1 MAVTICFVCLVRTSL
16 HRLENRFSIRTKT
29 IARLLGSANSYFAT
43 VFLLISVLGMFGAD
57 TKVLVTSAGIVSIAV
72 GMGAQSMA
80 SDLLAGLFMMMEGT
94 VHVGDYVSIGG
105 SRSGVTGRVVDMGI
119 RTMKIIDK
127 DDNLVIINNRE
138 ASSVINMN
146 HKLEKLEEGQE
157 SSLAYRLEDKTENSG
172 GNSPESGKENARES
186 APKSEKP
193 DAQGSAPKSEK
204 PEAQESAPKSE
215 KPDAQGSA
223 PESGKPEA
231 QGSAPQSG
239 TENTRGS
246 KAGNRPGNRHNHGR
260 KRH

>member
-1 MAVTICFVCLVRTSL
+1 
-16 HRLENRFSIRTKT
+16 
-29 IARLLGSANSYFAT
+29 
-43 VFLLISVLGMFGAD
+43 
-57 TKVLVTSAGIVSIAV
+57 
-72 GMGAQSMA
+72 
-80 SDLLAGLFMMMEGT
+80 MMMEGT

-193 DAQGSAPKSEK
+193 EAQESAPKSEK

-246 KAGNRPGNRHNHGR
+246 KAGNRPGKRHNHGR